1 MNNISLGFFVSKNI
15 EEEKRMQK
23 KLIVVKVGTS
33 SLTKSDGSIS
43 SEKIRDITAQL
54 CRLKEQ
60 GHNVV
65 LVSSGSI
72 AAGFTRLGFSKRP
85 TGVADRQ
92 ASAAVGQGLLMEEYT
107 KCFLEHGV
115 TCGQLLLTRAD
126 FSDRRRY
133 KNIFNAMSVLINR
146 GVVPIINENDS
157 IAIEELKLGDNDTLS
172 AQVAALLHSDLLIL
186 LTDIDGL
193 YTSNPSKD
201 KDARHIDVVEV
212 ITDELYEAAGSAG
225 SAVGTGGMTTKL
237 KSAALATSSGVP
249 VFICSSKEE
258 NSLVKAVEGTA
269 RGTMF
274 KARHTGLKTKRQ
286 WMAFYANTT
295 GNIYVDMGAAEA
307 LTQRDKSLL
316 PKGIVAME
324 GDFQKGDVVKV
335 FIQGTN
341 DCIGKGIVNYSREEL
356 SRIMKGGKN
365 HSEAI
370 NRDNWVAV

>member
-1 MNNISLGFFVSKNI
+1 MI
-15 EEEKRMQK
+15 MQK
-23 KLIVVKVGTS
+23 KLIVVKAGTS
-33 SLTKSDGSIS
+33 SLTKADGSIS
-43 SEKIRDITAQL
+43 SEKIRNITEQL
-54 CRLKEQ
+54 CTLKNQ

-72 AAGFTRLGFSKRP
+72 AAGFTKLGFSKRP
-85 TGVADRQ
+85 TGIADRQ

-107 KCFLEHGV
+107 KCLLENKV

-172 AQVAALLHSDLLIL
+172 AQVAAMLHSDLLVI

-193 YTSNPSKD
+193 YTANPSKD
-201 KDARHIDVVEV
+201 KDAKHIDVVEV
-212 ITDELYEAAGSAG
+212 ITDELYKAAGSAG
-225 SAVGTGGMTTKL
+225 SSVGTGGMVTKL

-258 NSLVKAVEGTA
+258 NSIVKSVEGTA
-269 RGTMF
+269 RGTLF
-274 KARHTGLKTKRQ
+274 KAKHAGLKTKRQ
-286 WMAFYANTT
+286 WMAFYAITN
-295 GNIYVDMGAAEA
+295 GNIYVDKGAADA
-307 LTQRDKSLL
+307 LTLKDKSLL
-316 PKGIVAME
+316 SKGIVAVE
-324 GDFQKGDVVKV
+324 GDFGKGDVVRV
-335 FIQGTN
+335 FLQGTN
-341 DCIGKGIVNYSREEL
+341 ECIGKGIVNYSRDEL
-356 SRIMKGGKN
+356 SRIMKSGRN

>member
-1 MNNISLGFFVSKNI
+1 
-15 EEEKRMQK
+15 MQK

-33 SLTKSDGSIS
+33 SLTKDDGSIS
-43 SEKIRDITAQL
+43 SEKIRDITDQL
-54 CRLKEQ
+54 CALRDQ

-107 KCFLEHGV
+107 KYFQKHGV
-115 TCGQLLLTRAD
+115 TCGQLLLTRGD

-133 KNIFNAMSVLINR
+133 KNAFNTLSVLINR
-146 GVVPIINENDS
+146 GVIPIINENDS

-172 AQVAALLHSDLLIL
+172 AQVAALLHSDLLVI

-193 YTSNPSKD
+193 YTANPSKD
-201 KDARHIDVVEV
+201 KDAKHIDVVEE
-212 ITDELYEAAGSAG
+212 ITDELYKAAGGAG
-225 SAVGTGGMTTKL
+225 SAVGTGGMVTKL
-237 KSAALATSSGVP
+237 KGAALATSSGVP
-249 VFICSSKEE
+249 VFICSFKEE
-258 NSLVKAVEGTA
+258 NSIVKSVEGTA
-269 RGTMF
+269 RGTLF
-274 KARHTGLKTKRQ
+274 KARHAGLKTKRQ
-286 WMAFYANTT
+286 WMAFNANTS
-295 GNIYVDMGAAEA
+295 GNIYVDKGAADA

-316 PKGIVAME
+316 PKGIVAVE
-324 GDFQKGDVVKV
+324 GDFKKGDVVRV
-335 FIQGTN
+335 FMQGTLE
-341 DCIGKGIVNYSREEL
+341 CIGKGIVNYSRDEL
-356 SRIMKGGKN
+356 SRIMKTGRN